1 MVNPVSVGSA
11 LAELG
16 SEDLARRAAAL
27 SDRLVD
33 GLKPLAAVAY
43 NYRWSW
49 HPDGASVFRDISEF
63 RWERSGHNPVRFLND
78 LWPTTQAAAERDAAL
93 MARVQELAG
102 DVSADLARP
111 DVPRPGITGPVAF
124 LCAEFGV
131 HTSLPLYSGGLG
143 VLAGD
148 IVKEAS
154 DQALPMVGIGLFY
167 GRGYFRQRLDV
178 TGRQQE
184 YWLAIEPHNLPVAR
198 VTTADGAPLRLTLEL
213 FGAEFG
219 FAVWRVDVGRVPLLL
234 LDAEVPQNDPVQ
246 RWTTGRLYDSSRQ
259 VRLAQYGLLGMGG
272 VRALRALGI
281 EPAVLHLNEGHPALA
296 ALELVAEEV
305 AGGAG
310 LEDALEAVRSRVVFT
325 THTPVP
331 AGNETYSREELMAAY
346 GGLAGRLGLGE
357 HDFLGLFRANPPDDT
372 EQPGMTQ
379 LALRLS
385 RRRNGV
391 SELHGAVARDM
402 WQHMFLDAPETPIT
416 HVTNG
421 AHLPTFLGA
430 TFRSLLDRHLGE
442 GWLSR
447 AADPRA
453 WETVRSIPDDELWAA
468 RCEARAELVEYIRV
482 KQQQD
487 GLLRGEQADYVRE
500 IADSIDPDVLTVG
513 FARRLATYKRLY
525 LLAHDA
531 DRLRALLGG
540 DRPVQFLIAGKAHPS
555 DEGGKDTLQ
564 DLFRLKKERGLAQR
578 IVFVE
583 DYDLDVAQRLV
594 SGCDVWVNL
603 PRRPM
608 EASGTSGMK
617 ATFNGVLQLSVLD
630 GWWAEAYDGLNGW
643 AIPGDEETD
652 HAAADARDAAR
663 FYELLEGEVVPMF
676 YTREEG
682 VPRVWCERIKH
693 ALVTCA
699 PRFTA
704 TRMVD
709 DYVERIYPEL

>member
-1 MVNPVSVGSA
+1 VGSA

-16 SEDLARRAAAL
+16 SEDLARREAAL

-33 GLKPLAAVAY
+33 GLKPLAKVAY

-49 HPDGASVFRDISEF
+49 HPDGAALFRDISSF
-63 RWERSGHNPVRFLND
+63 RWERSGYNPVRFLND
-78 LWPTTQAAAERDAAL
+78 LWPTTQAVAERDPAL
-93 MARVQELAG
+93 VARAESLAE
-102 DVSADLARP
+102 DVAADLERP
-111 DVPRPGITGPVAF
+111 DRPRPGISGPIAF
-124 LCAEFGV
+124 LCSEFGV

-167 GRGYFRQRLDV
+167 ARGYFRQRLDV

-184 YWLAIEPHNLPVAR
+184 YWLANEPHNLPVAR
-198 VTTADGAPLRLTLEL
+198 VTTPEGAPLRLTLEL
-213 FGAEFG
+213 YGADLVFQ
-219 FAVWRVDVGRVPLLL
+219 VWRVDVGRVPLLL
-234 LDAEVPQNDPVQ
+234 LDADVPQNDPVQ
-246 RWTTGRLYDSSRQ
+246 CWTTGRLYDASRS
-259 VRLAQYGLLGMGG
+259 VRLAQYGLLGIGG
-272 VRALRALGI
+272 MRALRALGI
-281 EPAVLHLNEGHPALA
+281 EPGVLHLNEGHPALA
-296 ALELVAEEV
+296 ALELAAEEV
-305 AGGAG
+305 AAGATF
-310 LEDALEAVRSRVVFT
+310 EDALDAVRLRVVFT
-325 THTPVP
+325 THTPVA
-331 AGNETYSREELMAAY
+331 AGNETYDPEELLSAY
-346 GGLAGRLGLGE
+346 GGLAARLGLDGE
-357 HDFLGLFRANPPDDT
+357 TFVGLFRSDPADGS
-372 EQPGMTQ
+372 ERPGMTQ

-385 RRRNGV
+385 RRRNAV
-391 SELHGAVARDM
+391 SRLHGEVAREM
-402 WQHMFLDAPETPIT
+402 WRHQFREDAEVPIT

-430 TFRSLLDRHLGE
+430 TFRTLLDRHLGE
-442 GWLSR
+442 GWV
-447 AADPRA
+447 AHAHDPSV
-453 WETVRSIPDDELWAA
+453 WEPARSIPNPELWAA

-487 GLLRGEQADYVRE
+487 GLLRGEPVDYVR
-500 IADSIDPDVLTVG
+500 AVAGSIDPGVLTLG

-525 LLAHDA
+525 LLTQDA

-540 DRPVQFLIAGKAHPS
+540 ERSVQILIAGKAHPS
-555 DEGGKDTLQ
+555 DEGGKETLQ
-564 DLFRLKKERGLAQR
+564 NLFRLKREKGMEQR

-630 GWWAEAYDGLNGW
+630 GWWAEAYDGMNGW
-643 AIPGDEETD
+643 GIPGDEDPD
-652 HAAADARDAAR
+652 HDDADARDAQL
-663 FYELLEGEVVPMF
+663 FYELLENEVVPAF
-676 YTREEG
+676 YDRDDQG
-682 VPRVWCERIKH
+682 VPHAWCERIKH
-693 ALVTCA
+693 ALATCA
-699 PRFTA
+699 PQFTA
-704 TRMVD
+704 DRMLN